1 MSFQNISFR
10 DTVIQYLETLRK
22 EDSENENSE
31 DEENEGDESEDENYH
46 YRNNDKSD
54 SDDEYSEDEDD
65 EDEDDED
72 EDDEDE
78 DDEDEDGDDEES
90 DEDDDDNDEDEDD
103 DEGEDKKDK
112 NDLISSSTDSLV
124 ESDSENSSSSEDEL
138 FKVSNEKEEVEEK
151 EDTDSENEYYSKPLE
166 VPTLHHMY
174 SNEPFYHIPKYDFDI
189 NVKGVEQ
196 INFSLFPYVIC
207 NNIYGDPYMTVLLEY
222 SNNGKFFELPTVE
235 YNVYNVPD
243 HRVSIKNQCFERI
256 YEIMNITPGNIDD
269 DIIGRTEKAF
279 KGFYHKTGTTEGC
292 IGIDMED
299 FIPFLNKHSDAETL
313 SEFFHTNLKNGIPKN
328 TWGLIDEI
336 IDTKKVVNVP
346 IDPKCTKLLEDNPWF
361 YEIHYDDYTPTLIPK
376 SLYSDD
382 EKLTRSHTD
391 EMGRIYV
398 FSREIP
404 ENLFE
409 DKRYVCYPNIQF
421 EKDKITYYGVLT
433 KGRFRE
439 F

>member
-54 SDDEYSEDEDD
+54 SDDEYS
-65 EDEDDED
+65 
-72 EDDEDE
+72 EDE